1 MYSLDMV
8 LEVIDII
15 QNHLISLA
23 YRIATGHWLTS
34 WLFA

>member
-1 MYSLDMV
+1 MYSLDMA
-8 LEVIDII
+8 LEVVDIV

-23 YRIATGHWLTS
+23 YRMATGHRLTS